1 MMDAQVRGSMED
13 EWTQAFL
20 PLAAKWLSPAGHID
34 ASAKHSDPSAERLA
48 HASST
53 CGLRAVASCPV
64 FHIDADC
71 ARAGPAGRPS
81 PRPWPLPSP
90 HSERPRRRAVE
101 KAKTHSDL
109 GSEKVKNEKPKR

>member
-1 MMDAQVRGSMED
+1 MGAEVRGSIED

-20 PLAAKWLSPAGHID
+20 PLAAQWLSPAGHID

-48 HASST
+48 HTPST

-64 FHIDADC
+64 FHIDTDC
-71 ARAGPAGRPS
+71 AWAGPAGRPS
-81 PRPWPLPSP
+81 PRARLLPSS
-90 HSERPRRRAVE
+90 HTERPRRRAAE